1 LKRVTVV
8 VLIAVPLMM
17 AGKKR
22 PPEPSPIDR
31 YIAEASQ
38 PVPNAASSPGSIYSD
53 SSRLADLARDVRAS
67 QVNDIVT
74 IVVADKASA
83 VSRGATNSSRKA
95 AAEGSIGTVAGITNK
110 RLSGLASMSG
120 SADLKGQGETS
131 RESELTTTL
140 SARVTH
146 VLPNG
151 YLVVEGTKN
160 IAVNSEHQA
169 VSVRGVIRWNDLTPA
184 NTVRSDRVANL
195 EIRVNGKGVVGDAVR
210 RPNFLYRLLL
220 GVLPF

>member
-1 LKRVTVV
+1 MRRLGWI
-8 VLIAVPLMM
+8 VLLTVPLAMG
-17 AGKKR
+17 GKKK

-31 YIAEASQ
+31 YIAEASR
-38 PVPNAASSPGSIYSD
+38 PLPNATSSPGSLYSD
-53 SSRLADLARDVRAS
+53 SSRLSDLARDVKAS

-74 IVVADKASA
+74 IVVSDKASA
-83 VSRGATNSSRKA
+83 VSRGATNASRKS
-95 AAEGSIGTVAGITNK
+95 AAEGSISSVAGIANK

-120 SADLKGQGETS
+120 SSDLKGQGETS

-151 YLVVEGTKN
+151 NMVIEGTKN
-160 IAVNSEHQA
+160 IAVNSEHQS
-169 VSVRGVIRWNDLTPA
+169 VSVRGVIRWNDLTPS
-184 NTVRSDRVANL
+184 NMVRSDRITNL
-195 EIRVNGKGVVGDAVR
+195 EIRVNGKGVVADAVR
-210 RPNFLYRLLL
+210 RPNILYRVLL